1 MLVVKPWIEPS
12 PDPLTSQLE
21 AGSPGFWFSHAIGL
35 IVAPQLLCAWMA
47 IRELSGVASKHNAA
61 RAPSP
66 RKIRNNTRLDISNT
80 VRKRESDYAHL
91 PAHRSADRRSV

>member
-35 IVAPQLLCAWMA
+35 IVAPQLLCACMA
-47 IRELSGVASKHNAA
+47 IRELSVVANKQSAA
-61 RAPSP
+61 TAPSP
-66 RKIRNNTRLDISNT
+66 RRIRNNTLLDIST
-80 VRKRESDYAHL
+80 PLERRESRRTL
-91 PAHRSADRRSV
+91 PAHRFTNRPGVG